1 MTVQSS
7 ENFSVGARPTPS
19 DDEIDL
25 RPILD
30 AIVSW
35 RNEIIALAVLVA
47 LAAGGVYGYIISQQ
61 PPVYLANATVLILRS
76 SSDVIFDETF
86 RTTFDQETQ
95 NTSAAAQNAARRQT
109 TLVGLVASPAVAAT
123 ISPQL
128 SADFD
133 ETEREPAELV
143 EQISAE
149 LLASPDNRTPG
160 DLIEISAEATSAD
173 KAAEL
178 ANAWARAY
186 VDYINGLYGSGPAQL
201 SASVINELEQ
211 AQAAYDQAQ
220 VAVEEFVRA
229 DGSNS
234 LERQIAEKQQI
245 ISNLQTGKE
254 AALKTIIEE
263 EVAARRQ
270 VLSAYVNALTT
281 NRLLL
286 FNKDQEAKRTLLT
299 AILDAEAN
307 NRLLA
312 FQNDQDMRRAIF
324 NAYAEADRNGQLAVF
339 NEQVQNRL
347 DDLTHSYALRRRFER
362 LQQDVAGLL
371 AQARAATTPDAISTN
386 ALSLLLLKQR
396 VYMTTGDTLDIPLQ
410 LNLENLSALSS
421 DAQSQIAELTTMSSY
436 LTARVAELTT
446 AIEEQ
451 TALIL
456 ANDGYMLP
464 DMATGAQMDAADATA
479 DGDLAAQMAES
490 YAQLFALSPVAHSST
505 VISMTTPLNEIIQAQ
520 YPALF
525 DVNALSAVS
534 ERALLTSTLAGLSQE
549 RVQELLQ
556 LQGLEDIPNYSTATA
571 PLSAA
576 IGDLEDEV
584 QELQAR
590 REAESSR
597 RTLLIA
603 ERDLAA
609 KTLTTL
615 QNKIAELQL
624 AETAPTSEVR
634 FAAPALPPIEPVP
647 VLSTALI
654 AVAGAAGG
662 LMAGIVLAI
671 IAHYM
676 GQQPILRRQH
686 R

>member
-7 ENFSVGARPTPS
+7 EKPAADLRPAS
-19 DDEIDL
+19 AEEIDL
-25 RPILD
+25 RPILA
-30 AIVSW
+30 AIIGW
-35 RNEIIALAVLVA
+35 RREIIALTMLAALVA
-47 LAAGGVYGYIISQQ
+47 GGLYSYIISRQ
-61 PPVYLANATVLILRS
+61 PPVYQASATIVILRS
-76 SSDVIFDETF
+76 SSDVMFEETF
-86 RTTFDQETQ
+86 RTTFDQDTG
-95 NTSAAAQNAARRQT
+95 NTATAQNAARRQA
-109 TLVGLVASPAVAAT
+109 TLVGLVANSAIAETV
-123 ISPQL
+123 SPQL

-133 ETEREPAELV
+133 ETERAPTRLVRLIAAESV
-143 EQISAE
+143 
-149 LLASPDNRTPG
+149 ASSDNRNPG
-160 DLIEISAEATSAD
+160 DLIEISAQATSAD

-201 SASVINELEQ
+201 SASVINELEE

-220 VAVEEFVRA
+220 GAVEEFIRA

-245 ISNLQTGKE
+245 ISNLQTGKD

-324 NAYAEADRNGQLAVF
+324 NAYAAADRNGQLAVF

-347 DDLTHSYALRRRFER
+347 NELTHSYSLRRHFER

-505 VISMTTPLNEIIQAQ
+505 VMSITTPLTEIIQAQ

-525 DVNALSAVS
+525 DVNVLSAVS
-534 ERALLTSTLAGLSQE
+534 EQTMLTSTLAGLSQE

-634 FAAPALPPIEPVP
+634 FAAPALPPIRPVP

-654 AVAGAAGG
+654 AVAGAVGG
-662 LMAGIVLAI
+662 LMAGVVLAI